1 MIKTSSADFTHDEII
16 ATLLPISNRK
26 WRSRMLVLYRD
37 IEESIYIGDDVVL
50 KILGIQDGQVKL
62 GIEAPKEIPVH
73 RKEIYD
79 RIQLEDEIWTNH

>member
-1 MIKTSSADFTHDEII
+1 
-16 ATLLPISNRK
+16 
-26 WRSRMLVLYRD
+26 MLVLYRD

>member
-1 MIKTSSADFTHDEII
+1 
-16 ATLLPISNRK
+16 
-26 WRSRMLVLYRD
+26 MLSLKRNID
-37 IEESIYIGDDVVL
+37 ESIYIGDDV
-50 KILGIQDGQVKL
+50 KIIIIGIQDGQVKL